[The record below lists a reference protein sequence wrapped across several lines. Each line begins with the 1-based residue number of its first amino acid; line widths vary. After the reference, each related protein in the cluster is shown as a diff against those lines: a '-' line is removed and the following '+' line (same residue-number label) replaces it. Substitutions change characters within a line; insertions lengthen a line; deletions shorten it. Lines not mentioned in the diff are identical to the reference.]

1 MSRLRSRTID
11 MTTGNVVG
19 HIVRFAIPMLIGN
32 LFQQVYSLV
41 DSIVVGQFVGA
52 EALASIGSTASVIFM
67 FFALCNG
74 IGNGGGIITSQFFG
88 TKDDTNVRKT
98 MINTAYIMVVMS
110 LSVGTIAFLLS
121 SPLLTLLN
129 TPQNILSDALSY
141 MRLQC
146 LGLIFVALYN
156 YSSAM
161 LRALGDSK
169 TPLYFLIFSC
179 IINTILDLLFVC
191 VFHLG
196 VFGAALATVISQFLS
211 GASCLI
217 FAFKTNE
224 YFKFSKDDMK
234 PDVLLIKRT
243 VRLGVPLSLQFSLI
257 AISCMALQR
266 VVNGYGAVAV
276 AAFTATSRVEQVIHQ
291 PYQTLGASLSTFS
304 GQNYGAKNNER
315 VVEGLKKGM
324 IMMVI
329 FSLLML
335 PVIQFGGRF
344 IVRLFVND
352 VDVIE
357 MGSHALSITSYFYVA
372 LGTIY
377 VVRSVLTGVGDAV
390 FALQNGLVEV
400 VCRLIFPMLLTM
412 IPLLGVWGI
421 WWSVGVTWIVSGLTA
436 VIRYIQYSRRI
447 GLKRVTVHG

>member
-1 MSRLRSRTID
+1 

>member
-1 MSRLRSRTID
+1 MSKLRSRTID